1 MSGMSRKRVQW
12 RPRALAWGL
21 GLALA
26 ASGARAANVTVPTAN
41 GGPMPPAQV
50 ELKDGAVE
58 LSLDQ
63 AVDIALEHNLGIGL
77 VRYDQDRFHFQIEQ
91 AKAIFDFGLQV
102 DASHG
107 KGTQPT
113 ASSLQGA
120 VVTSKGDALN
130 LTLAQLV
137 PTGGTASF
145 QWNNSRSETSSKNIF
160 INPAYSSG
168 ATFSFSQPLLRNF
181 GRLVTRYPILVA
193 RLNSRINRQAFE
205 EQIITTLRSV
215 IFAYWDLVDAQ
226 EQLGVAEQGL
236 ALAKELHE
244 RNKIEVN
251 VGTRPPLDLVQS
263 EANIATRDEDI
274 IRAQARVGDAEDTLR
289 QLLNLPAGDVWSRPI
304 KTSTRPEMDPIP
316 VQVDESIAAAM
327 SARSELR
334 RLQLAID
341 QAQLAVDYQRHQIL
355 PRLDAT
361 LSYGAS
367 GIGGTTFNF
376 DPRTGQVI
384 SQTPGGF
391 GDAFSDLRNRD
402 FPNWSLG
409 LTFAVPLQNR
419 GARATLAIDQI
430 QLNQSLFQLEQQK
443 QAVLTEVRQT
453 VRRVQ
458 TAAKQIDA
466 AKASRGYQEKNLD
479 AERKRYENGMSTSF
493 NITIIQDQVI
503 QARSREVTAKIT
515 YRTALADYYR
525 AVGKLL
531 DHEGVKLEDPPFAE
545 SRESYFTKGQ

>member
-1 MSGMSRKRVQW
+1 MSRKRVEW
-12 RPRALAWGL
+12 RQRGLAVGL

-26 ASGARAANVTVPTAN
+26 ASGARAANVTVPTAG
-41 GGPMPPAQV
+41 GGPVPPAPV
-50 ELKDGAVE
+50 ELKEGAVE

-63 AVDIALEHNLGIGL
+63 AVDLALEHNLGIGL
-77 VRYDQDRFHFQIEQ
+77 VRYDQDRFHFLIEQ
-91 AKAIFDFGLQV
+91 AKGIFDFGIQI
-102 DASHG
+102 DGSHG

-113 ASSLQGA
+113 SSSLQGA

-130 LTLAQLV
+130 LTFAQLV
-137 PTGGTASF
+137 PTGGTASLV
-145 QWNNSRSETSSKNIF
+145 WNNSRSETSARNIF
-160 INPAYSSG
+160 INPAYSTG

-181 GRLVTRYPILVA
+181 GLLSTRYPILVA
-193 RLNSRINRQAFE
+193 RLNGRINRQTFE
-205 EQIITTLRSV
+205 EQIIGTLRAV

-226 EQLGVAEQGL
+226 EQLGVAQQGL
-236 ALAKELHE
+236 ALAKELHQ
-244 RNKIEVN
+244 RNKIEVD

-289 QLLNLPAGDVWSRPI
+289 QLLNLPAGDVWSKPI

-316 VQVDESIAAAM
+316 VEVDQAM
-327 SARSELR
+327 QTAMAERSELR

-341 QAQLAVDYQRHQIL
+341 QAQLGVDFQRRQIL

-376 DPRTGQVI
+376 DPQTGRLI
-384 SQTPGGF
+384 SQVPGGF
-391 GDAFSDLRNRD
+391 GDAFSDLRSRE
-402 FPNWSLG
+402 FPNWAIG
-409 LTFAVPLQNR
+409 LTFALPLQNR
-419 GARATLAIDQI
+419 SARASLAINQI
-430 QLNQSLFQLEQQK
+430 GLEQALLQLEQQK
-443 QAVLTEVRQT
+443 QAVLTEVRQA

-479 AERKRYENGMSTSF
+479 AERKRYENGMSASF
-493 NITIIQDQVI
+493 QITIIQDDVI
-503 QARSREVTAKIT
+503 QARSREVTAKVT

-525 AVGKLL
+525 AIGKLL
-531 DHEGVKLEDPPFAE
+531 DNEGVKLEDPPVPE
-545 SRESYFTKGQ
+545 SRESYFTKGN